1 MRVTSEMQTQQTLR
15 NLQMNYA
22 RMSKLQDQLASGKRI
37 QRPSDA
43 PADMVQILQNRAE
56 DLRLDTHLST
66 IRDAGVVLQTS
77 VDAMTEA
84 REVLTHAR
92 DIAIDVNSGSHDP
105 VTDNAFAHEIDV
117 AIDRMLRVANRQL
130 PDGRHLF
137 GGTASGT
144 VPFAVTSTDSASRPT
159 AVAYRGSDQDSEA
172 VVGKALS
179 VGTLIPGSRVF
190 QARDRQTTVFTGST
204 GARPGSGTDSATVRG
219 TLLVRHTLTTIAG
232 ASGISTGSSSA
243 TDDTIIGP
251 GGIHSLTINDT
262 SGTGASGTGASG
274 TVSLN
279 GGPPLAFTNAD
290 TDLKVTGPNGE
301 VIYLNTTAISPGFSG
316 TVALTATGLL
326 SVDGG
331 TTSIPIDFSA
341 NQVVTDGTS
350 GAMTNVDS
358 SLIRQAGTEN
368 LDYQGTADVFQ
379 ILIALRDNIR
389 NAQGLNAADRSEAF
403 GRGIADLDRISK
415 GVIEA
420 MGSQS
425 VQAEYLTKLQE
436 RTADV
441 QLELQKTND
450 DLESVDLAG
459 TITALQKQ
467 ENLYQMGLQLVAR
480 MNSLSLVDFLN

>member
-15 NLQMNYA
+15 NLQMHYA

-92 DIAIDVNSGSHDP
+92 DVAIDVNSGSHDP

-179 VGTLIPGSRVF
+179 VGTLISGSRVF

-204 GARPGSGTDSATVRG
+204 GARPGSGTDSADVRG
-219 TLLVRHTLTTIAG
+219 TLLVQHTLTTIAG

-243 TDDTIIGP
+243 MGDTIIGP

-262 SGTGASGTGASG
+262 SGTGASG

-301 VIYLNTTAISPGFSG
+301 VIHLNTTAISPGFSG
-316 TVALTATGLL
+316 SVALTATGTL

-350 GAMTNVDS
+350 GAMTNIDS
-358 SLIRQAGTEN
+358 SMIRQAGTEQ

-389 NAQGLNAADRSEAF
+389 NVQSLSAADRSKAF
-403 GRGIADLDRISK
+403 GRGIADLDRINK
-415 GVIEA
+415 GVVEA

-425 VQAEYLTKLQE
+425 VQAEYLAKLQD

-450 DLESVDLAG
+450 NLESVDLAG
-459 TITALQKQ
+459 TISALQKQ
-467 ENLYQMGLQLVAR
+467 ENLYQMSLQLAAR
-480 MNSLSLVDFLN
+480 MNSLSLADFLT

>member
-1 MRVTSEMQTQQTLR
+1 MRVTSEMQTQDTLR
-15 NLQMNYA
+15 YLQTNYA
-22 RMSKLQDQLASGKRI
+22 RMNKLQDQLASGKRI
-37 QRPSDA
+37 QKPSDA

-77 VDAMTEA
+77 VDAMTES
-84 REVLTHAR
+84 REVLTQAR
-92 DIAIDVNSGSHDP
+92 DIAINVNSGSHDSA
-105 VTDNAFAHEIDV
+105 TDGAFAHEIDV
-117 AIDRMLRVANRQL
+117 ALDRLLRVANRQL
-130 PDGRHLF
+130 PDGRYLF

-179 VGTLIPGSRVF
+179 VGTLISGSRVF

-204 GARPGSGTDSATVRG
+204 GARPGSGTDNATVRG
-219 TLLVRHTLTTIAG
+219 TLLVKHMLTTIAG
-232 ASGISTGSSSA
+232 ASGLSTGSSSA
-243 TDDTIIGP
+243 TGDTILGP
-251 GGIHSLTINDT
+251 SGVHSLTINDT
-262 SGTGASGTGASG
+262 SGTGASG

-290 TDLKVTGPNGE
+290 TNLKVTGPKGE
-301 VIYLNTTAISPGFSG
+301 VVHLNTTAISPGFSG
-316 TVALTATGLL
+316 SAALTATGTL

-358 SLIRQAGTEN
+358 SLIRQAGKEQ
-368 LDYQGTADVFQ
+368 LDYRGTADVFQ
-379 ILIALRDNIR
+379 TLIALRDTIR
-389 NAQGLNAADRSEAF
+389 NSQGLSAADRSKAL
-403 GRGIADLDRISK
+403 GNGIADLDRISK

-450 DLESVDLAG
+450 NLESVDVAG
-459 TITALQKQ
+459 TIADLKKQ
-467 ENLYQMGLQLVAR
+467 ENLYQMSLQLVAR
-480 MNSLSLVDFLN
+480 MNSLSLADFLK

>member
-15 NLQMNYA
+15 NLQMHYA
-22 RMSKLQDQLASGKRI
+22 RMTKLQDQLASGKRI

-43 PADMVQILQNRAE
+43 PADMVQVLQNRAE

-92 DIAIDVNSGSHDP
+92 DVAIDVNSGSHDP
-105 VTDNAFAHEIDV
+105 VTDDAFAHEIDV
-117 AIDRMLRVANRQL
+117 TLDRMLRVANRQL
-130 PDGRHLF
+130 PDGRYLF

-144 VPFAVTSTDSASRPT
+144 VPFDVTSSDSASRPAT
-159 AVAYRGSDQDSEA
+159 VTYRGSDQDSEA

-179 VGTLIPGSRVF
+179 VGTLISGSRVF
-190 QARDRQTTVFTGST
+190 QARDRQATVFTGAT
-204 GARPGSGTDSATVRG
+204 GARPGSGTDNATVRG
-219 TLLVRHTLTTIAG
+219 TLLVKHTLTTMAG
-232 ASGISTGSSSA
+232 ASGVSTGSSSA
-243 TDDTIIGP
+243 TGDTIIGP
-251 GGIHSLTINDT
+251 GGVHSLTINDT
-262 SGTGASGTGASG
+262 SGTGAGG

-279 GGPPLAFTNAD
+279 GGPPFTFTNAD

-301 VIYLNTTAISPGFSG
+301 VIHLNTTAIVPGFSG
-316 TVALTATGLL
+316 NVALTATGTL

-331 TTSIPIDFSA
+331 ATTIPIDFSA

-358 SLIRQAGTEN
+358 SLIRQAGPEQ
-368 LDYQGTADVFQ
+368 LDYRGTSDVFQ
-379 ILIALRDNIR
+379 ILIALRDTIR
-389 NAQGLNAADRSEAF
+389 NVQGLSAADRSEAL
-403 GRGIADLDRISK
+403 GRGIADLDRINQ
-415 GVIEA
+415 GIVEA

-425 VQAEYLTKLQE
+425 VQAEYLVKLQD

-450 DLESVDLAG
+450 NLESVDLAG
-459 TITALQKQ
+459 TITALQQQ
-467 ENLYQMGLQLVAR
+467 ENLYQMSLQLAAR
-480 MNSLSLVDFLN
+480 MNSLSLADFLT